1 MCLHPWHGVSIWK
14 RKEFLPCSWK
24 LRQAAKVAHWTAVP
38 PLNQCPLTVLCH
50 WSCSKSLTHLHARL
64 DTAFLR
70 AALIFLC
77 KCMPRSSRVFVHIS
91 LHIHEMPVS
100 SMPSMKKLVTRVTG
114 TVRRGPA
121 TGYIAKVLIWDH
133 QWYPVIFSGTRGT
146 LEGQRLLSR
155 GQGIAP
161 PRGCGVHSRPPSR
174 CHTFC
179 NTIAILELPS

>member
-1 MCLHPWHGVSIWK
+1 
-14 RKEFLPCSWK
+14 
-24 LRQAAKVAHWTAVP
+24 
-38 PLNQCPLTVLCH
+38 
-50 WSCSKSLTHLHARL
+50 
-64 DTAFLR
+64 
-70 AALIFLC
+70 
-77 KCMPRSSRVFVHIS
+77 MPR
-91 LHIHEMPVS
+91 VS

-133 QWYPVIFSGTRGT
+133 QWYPVAPEGRWKVSGCK
-146 LEGQRLLSR
+146 LSQ

-161 PRGCGVHSRPPSR
+161 PRGCGVDSRPASR

>member
-1 MCLHPWHGVSIWK
+1 MAYPYENARSSCHAHGSCDK
-14 RKEFLPCSWK
+14 
-24 LRQAAKVAHWTAVP
+24 AAKVAHWTAVP

-91 LHIHEMPVS
+91 LHIHEMPRVS

-114 TVRRGPA
+114 TVRGPA

-133 QWYPVIFSGTRGT
+133 QWYPVVSSGTRGT
-146 LEGQRLLSR
+146 LEGQRL
-155 GQGIAP
+155 QAE
-161 PRGCGVHSRPPSR
+161 PRTRHCTTSGVWCWFKAR
-174 CHTFC
+174 
-179 NTIAILELPS
+179 